1 MIKILTLTMKISTP
15 FRFTTF
21 CSLIISLFSVFVVFV
36 YNYYFLNIGLA
47 LSSCLLLFIVFFI
60 LSFLVIFLLLEIFI
74 NRKIRLLFQLV
85 QNYKISSTDFKWNM
99 NEDILSK
106 SEVEILKL
114 AKKNSSELVKLKS
127 EEKFRREF
135 IGNLAHELKTP
146 IFSIQG
152 YLLTLLEGGL
162 EDPSI
167 NKRFLQ
173 RALKGT
179 ERMNKIIID
188 LDMISRFESDRTN
201 MEIENNNI
209 VEICQDIFES
219 LELKAK
225 ENKITLKFA
234 ENYSNEILVS
244 CDKDKIGQVIQNLVI
259 NAIKYSYPDTEVV
272 VRFTDIE
279 RNILIE
285 IQDNGPGIEDKHVNR
300 LFERFYRVDK
310 SRARNEGGTGLG
322 LSIVKHIIEAHG
334 HTVQLRSNKGKGS
347 NFFFTLTKI

>member
-1 MIKILTLTMKISTP
+1 MKINTP
-15 FRFTTF
+15 FKFTVF
-21 CSLIISLFSVFVVFV
+21 CSLIVSVFSVLAVSI
-36 YNYYFLNIGLA
+36 YNFYFYEVS
-47 LSSCLLLFIVFFI
+47 LSVSDCLLLFLFFFI
-60 LSFLVIFLLLEIFI
+60 IIASVTFLLLEIFI

-85 QNYKISSTDFKWNM
+85 QNYKISSTDFKLNM

-114 AKKNSSELVKLKS
+114 AKRNSSELVKLKS

-152 YLLTLLEGGL
+152 YILTLLEGGL

-167 NKRFLQ
+167 NKRFLK
-173 RALKGT
+173 RALKGA

-188 LDMISRFESDRTN
+188 LDMISRFESDRIN

-225 ENKITLKFA
+225 ENKITLRFA

-244 CDKDKIGQVIQNLVI
+244 CDKDKIGQVMQNLII
-259 NAIKYSYPDTEVV
+259 NAIKYSDPDTELV
-272 VRFTDIE
+272 VRFTDVE

-285 IQDNGPGIEDKHVNR
+285 IEDNGPGIDEKHISR

-334 HTVQLRSNKGKGS
+334 HTVQVRSKEGEGS